1 MSIKKIITVL
11 FFASLGLSVAAQE
24 ADTDMKHDTSYYQ
37 RYNHRLTLGPLLLK
51 KNSVYATRSRDDDA
65 FPLRYSTNSP
75 TRLGLSIGYDWLS
88 VSGSVGLGTLDPDY
102 KKEKGKTQSANFQ
115 MSVNGKSVLGDL
127 HFQVNKGFYL
137 RGQQDPSF
145 APGAYYVRPDIKT
158 QIFGVTI
165 RKILKGDRFSIKAP
179 FVYDS
184 WQQRSAGS
192 FLIGGEFIYGNA
204 KGDSAFVPANLSASF
219 PNADVNYMRYIM
231 FGPTAGYAHTFVVK
245 KHLFVTG
252 VVSVNGDA
260 AQTFEKTEQGAE
272 RTRWYFSPNLS
283 LRGAIGYNTEKWE
296 LVGSVIS
303 NRFFIGSNEK
313 DANYQNYS
321 DQFRLAYLRR
331 INAGKTIPAVINWGR
346 RAINTLGFGWLLD

>member
-1 MSIKKIITVL
+1 MKRTILLL
-11 FFASLGLSVAAQE
+11 FFLSAAALVFCQ
-24 ADTDMKHDTSYYQ
+24 DVTTPQSPYDTSFYK
-37 RYNHRLTLGPLLLK
+37 RYNHRLTLGPLLIK
-51 KNSVYATRSRDDDA
+51 KNSVYSTHAKDGE
-65 FPLRYSTNSP
+65 FPLKYSTNSP
-75 TRLGLSIGYDWLS
+75 TRLGMTIGYDWLS

-102 KKEKGKTQSANFQ
+102 KKEKGKTRSANFQ
-115 MSVNGKSVLGDL
+115 MSVNGRSLLGDL

-145 APGAYYVRPDIKT
+145 AAGDYYVRPDIKT
-158 QIFGVTI
+158 QIFGATF
-165 RKILKGDRFSIKAP
+165 RKILNGDRFSIKAP

-204 KGDSAFVPANLSASF
+204 QGDSAFVPANLSTHF
-219 PNADVNYMRYIM
+219 PNATVRYMRYIM

-245 KHLFVTG
+245 KHLFFTG

-260 AQTFEKTEQGAE
+260 AQTFEKTTTGEE

-283 LRGAIGYNTEKWE
+283 LRGAAGYNTEKWE
-296 LVGSVIS
+296 LTASIIS

-321 DQFRLAYLRR
+321 DQFRLVYVRR
-331 INAGKTIPAVINWGR
+331 INAGKTIPAIINWGR
-346 RAINTLGFGWLLD
+346 RAINNLGFGWVLD

>member
-1 MSIKKIITVL
+1 MNKIIAVLL
-11 FFASLGLSVAAQE
+11 FFCPGLYAAAQE
-24 ADTDMKHDTSYYQ
+24 AGRHIAQDTGYYQ
-37 RYNHRLTLGPLLLK
+37 RYSHKLTLGPLLVK
-51 KNSVYATRSRDDDA
+51 KNSVYAIRSKDGA
-65 FPLRYSTNSP
+65 LPLRYSTNSP
-75 TRLGLSIGYDWLS
+75 TRLGLSIGYDWLT

-102 KKEKGKTQSANFQ
+102 KKEKGKTKAANFQ
-115 MSVNGKSVLGDL
+115 MAINGKYVLGDL

-137 RGQQDPSF
+137 RGRPDPPL
-145 APGAYYVRPDIKT
+145 APGAYYTRPDIQT

-184 WQQRSAGS
+184 WQLRSAGS

-204 KGDSAFVPANLSASF
+204 KGDSAFVPALLQPLF
-219 PNADVNYMRYIM
+219 PNAPVNYMRYMM
-231 FGPTAGYAHTFVVK
+231 FGPTAGYAHTFVIK
-245 KHLFVTG
+245 KHLFATG

-260 AQTFEKTEQGAE
+260 AQTVEKTVAGAQQ
-272 RTRWYFSPNLS
+272 TRWYFSPNLS
-283 LRGAIGYNTEKWE
+283 LRGAFGYNTEKWE
-296 LVGSVIS
+296 LVASVIS

-331 INAGKTIPAVINWGR
+331 IPAGKTIPTVVNWGR

>member
-1 MSIKKIITVL
+1 MKKIIAAL
-11 FFASLGLSVAAQE
+11 LLLSTQLPVSAQE
-24 ADTDMKHDTSYYQ
+24 VASGNPYDTAYYQ
-37 RYNHRLTLGPLLLK
+37 RYNHRLTLGPLLVK
-51 KNSVYATRSRDDDA
+51 KNSVYSTRSQDGA
-65 FPLRYSTNSP
+65 FPLKYSTNSP
-75 TRLGLSIGYDWLS
+75 TRLGLTIGYDWLS

-102 KKEKGKTQSANFQ
+102 KKEKGKTRSANFQ
-115 MSVNGKSVLGDL
+115 MSVNGRSVLGDL

-145 APGAYYVRPDIKT
+145 ASGPYYVRPDMKT
-158 QIFGVTI
+158 QIFGATI
-165 RKILKGDRFSIKAP
+165 RKILNGDRFSIKAP

-204 KGDSAFVPANLSASF
+204 KGDSAFVPANLSPLF
-219 PNADVNYMRYIM
+219 PNASVSYMRYIM

-245 KHLFVTG
+245 RHFFVTG
-252 VVSVNGDA
+252 VASVNGDA
-260 AQTFEKTEQGAE
+260 AQTFEKTVSGEQ

-296 LVGSVIS
+296 LTGSVIS

-321 DQFRLAYLRR
+321 DQFRLVYVRR
-331 INAGKTIPAVINWGR
+331 IHAGKTIPAVINWGR

>member
-1 MSIKKIITVL
+1 MKKVIAVL
-11 FFASLGLSVAAQE
+11 LVLSMIAPVFAQE
-24 ADTDMKHDTSYYQ
+24 ETAAYKQDTSYYQ
-37 RYNHRLTLGPLLLK
+37 RYNHRLTLGPLLVK
-51 KNSVYATRSRDDDA
+51 KNSVYSIRSQDGS
-65 FPLRYSTNSP
+65 FPLKYSTNNP

-102 KKEKGKTQSANFQ
+102 KKEKGKTKSANFQ
-115 MSVNGKSVLGDL
+115 MSVTGQSVLGDL

-137 RGQQDPSF
+137 RGQQDPDF
-145 APGAYYVRPDIKT
+145 AGGSYYVRPDIKT
-158 QIFGVTI
+158 QIFGATI

-204 KGDSAFVPANLSASF
+204 KGDSAFVPVNLSSSF
-219 PNADVNYMRYIM
+219 PNASINYMRYIM
-231 FGPTAGYAHTFVVK
+231 FGPTAGYAHTFVIK
-245 KHLFVTG
+245 RHLFITG
-252 VVSVNGDA
+252 VASVNGDA
-260 AQTFEKTEQGAE
+260 AQTFEKTTTGAQ

-283 LRGAIGYNTEKWE
+283 VRGAIGYNTEKWE

-313 DANYQNYS
+313 DANYQNAS
-321 DQFRLAYLRR
+321 DQFRLVYVRR
-331 INAGKTIPAVINWGR
+331 IHAGKTIPAVINWGR
-346 RAINTLGFGWLLD
+346 RAIHTLGFGWLLD